1 MFGVSE
7 AMVDVIKER
16 YTEGCKVELVQMN
29 DTYVQMPA
37 GLKGTVMFV
46 DDIGTVHIDWENGSS
61 LGACLFDGDIIKII
75 K

>member
-1 MFGVSE
+1 
-7 AMVDVIKER
+7 
-16 YTEGCKVELVQMN
+16 MN
-29 DTYVQMPA
+29 DPYVQMPA